1 MQKITSFK
9 ISLLIAIAFFLAACG
24 EEKPKVENK
33 STIAAPPSIVLTT
46 EQLSLMDIQ
55 LQTMED
61 KLIYPTIYANGIVAP
76 KPNHEAAVTPRISGT
91 IDKIFVLEGSNVQK
105 GQALMSI
112 SSTELIQMQQ
122 DYMTALADANFY
134 RKDFDRQ
141 TTLKNSNVGALSEYQ
156 LIESKFQ
163 NAISLEKT
171 LRAKLNLQGVNADD
185 LADPANA
192 VIKTE
197 KILRAPIT
205 GFIHNMPAKVG
216 MRAENSSVLAE
227 IIDLSELRADVYC
240 YEKDLALIS
249 ENQKVEI
256 AFINKSIPAVI
267 GKIENVSRTIDKETR
282 SIVLHTS
289 FVTPKGYLVLPEM
302 SITAKIQGLN
312 AGKMKKTIAQ
322 TALFDDG
329 NQFYIFYTTKSD
341 TAKNLIFRKA
351 KVIPGVT
358 DGKSIELDFEELVP
372 ANAQIAISNV
382 TNIESEFKKQ
392 GNN

>member
-1 MQKITSFK
+1 VQNTTSFK
-9 ISLLIAIAFFLAACG
+9 ISLLLTIAFLFAACS

-33 STIAAPPSIVLTT
+33 STIVGPPSIVLST
-46 EQLSLMDIQ
+46 EQLSLMEIQ
-55 LQTMED
+55 LNAMED

-76 KPNHEAAVTPRISGT
+76 KPNFEAAVTPRIAGAV
-91 IDKIFVLEGSNVQK
+91 DKIFVLEGSNVQK

-171 LRAKLNLQGVNADD
+171 LRAKLNLQGVNAED

-197 KILRAPIT
+197 KILRAPIS
-205 GFIHNMPAKVG
+205 GFIYNMPAKIG
-216 MRAENSSVLAE
+216 MRAENSSVLVE

-289 FVTPKGYLVLPEM
+289 FKAPKGYLVLPEM

-312 AGKMKKTIAQ
+312 AGKMKKTISQ
-322 TALFDDG
+322 TAIYDDG
-329 NQFYIFYTTKSD
+329 NQYFIYYTTSAD
-341 TAKNLIFRKA
+341 TAKRLMFRRA
-351 KVIPGVT
+351 KVQLGT
-358 DGKSIELDFEELVP
+358 NDGKATEIDFDQPIP
-372 ANAQIAISNV
+372 ANARIATSNV
-382 TNIESEFKKQ
+382 INIESEFKKQ